1 LLQPEGER
9 STRRNLR
16 GMPWYGPALL
26 AALFI
31 VLLVVVL
38 MGSTWR
44 VHQLMT
50 VTVENELAN
59 VHETISN
66 RLSGN
71 LDYLALLASE
81 RAAGT
86 LSPEEFSDRG
96 RDYVVAHPELINLT
110 WVGADFV
117 IQHVT
122 PLQGNEQILG
132 LSLTLAEP
140 ARASG
145 LARETGLPVYTDVF
159 EAIQGSPSFEVW
171 VPVFRNDEFLGLIA
185 GVYSCQQL
193 LPALFSVFGDH
204 PGSLALLSGEQT
216 IIARLGTVPTT
227 VDAIT
232 ATASLGP
239 AVPALSVRLRR
250 PDEATFSPITLLISG
265 LCGALAL
272 AMGWAMWALRRDAE
286 TIRDANRFARLNEE
300 CFRLLAESA
309 PLSLVLCEAGV
320 VTYANEEA
328 HRLLKSSQADE
339 LAGRPWQDFVMED
352 VPARE
357 TDDGVSGEVLG
368 GHRIRCLDASTVDV
382 ELNTSQL
389 VLEGRELTQ
398 IILRDL
404 TEQQQALDA
413 RFHMDAQIQHAQ
425 KLESLGVLAGGI
437 AHDFNNLLVGMLGY
451 ADLALLTMSSSTPGR
466 EYVDEVVKSAQR
478 AAELCNQ
485 MLAYSGKGRFVIQS
499 VDLSEIVQEMS
510 HLLEVSISKKVTLRY
525 RFSPTLP
532 AVNVDVTQIR
542 QVVMNLITN
551 ASDALGDTNGQITVT
566 TDEVECDAAYLRKIA
581 FEDTL
586 PPGTYV
592 CLEVS
597 DTGCG
602 MDRETIAR
610 IFEPFF
616 TSKDTGRGLGLAA
629 VMGIVRG
636 HKGALNVYSE
646 PGKGT
651 TMKVLLPASEGEAI
665 STRDA
670 LKAESDW
677 RGEGT
682 ILIVDDE
689 EMVVRMTVSLFQR
702 GGYETLTAE
711 NGEEAVALYRE
722 HQEDIVGVL
731 LDMTMPGM
739 NGEETFTQLRR
750 INPNVRVVLTSGYNE
765 QEVTSSLAGKGL
777 AGFIQKPYRA
787 DSLLATFHDILS
799 G

>member
-1 LLQPEGER
+1 
-9 STRRNLR
+9 
-16 GMPWYGPALL
+16 
-26 AALFI
+26 
-31 VLLVVVL
+31 
-38 MGSTWR
+38 
-44 VHQLMT
+44 
-50 VTVENELAN
+50 
-59 VHETISN
+59 
-66 RLSGN
+66 
-71 LDYLALLASE
+71 
-81 RAAGT
+81 
-86 LSPEEFSDRG
+86 
-96 RDYVVAHPELINLT
+96 
-110 WVGADFV
+110 
-117 IQHVT
+117 
-122 PLQGNEQILG
+122 
-132 LSLTLAEP
+132 
-140 ARASG
+140 
-145 LARETGLPVYTDVF
+145 
-159 EAIQGSPSFEVW
+159 
-171 VPVFRNDEFLGLIA
+171 
-185 GVYSCQQL
+185 
-193 LPALFSVFGDH
+193 
-204 PGSLALLSGEQT
+204 
-216 IIARLGTVPTT
+216 
-227 VDAIT
+227 
-232 ATASLGP
+232 
-239 AVPALSVRLRR
+239 
-250 PDEATFSPITLLISG
+250 
-265 LCGALAL
+265 
-272 AMGWAMWALRRDAE
+272 MWALRRDAE
-286 TIRDANRFARLNEE
+286 TIRTANRFVALSEQR
-300 CFRLLAESA
+300 FQLLAESA
-309 PLSLVLCEAGV
+309 PLAIVLCDEGV
-320 VTYANEEA
+320 VTFINDEA
-328 HRLLKSSQADE
+328 QRLLRSIPSDEVVGKVWADFE
-339 LAGRPWQDFVMED
+339 LVGSD
-352 VPARE
+352 ARDAE
-357 TDDGVSGEVLG
+357 GHVSGELLG
-368 GHRIRCLDASTVDV
+368 ACCIRRMDGSTVEV
-382 ELNTSQL
+382 ELNSSEVT
-389 VLEGRELTQ
+389 LEGHVLTQ
-398 IILRDL
+398 LILRDL
-404 TEQQQALDA
+404 TEQQEALDA

-437 AHDFNNLLVGMLGY
+437 AHDFNNLLVGILGY
-451 ADLALLTMSSSTPGR
+451 ADLALLTMAPNTPGR
-466 EYVDEVVKSAQR
+466 EYINEVVKSAQR

-525 RFSPTLP
+525 RFSQTLP

-787 DSLLATFHDILS
+787 DNLLATFHKVL
-799 G
+799 GK